1 MTRKRRRLWLLLA
14 CGMGLGSAA
23 ALGLSA
29 FGDNL
34 VFFVS
39 PSDLVAQ
46 EGKQPPAPG
55 RTVRLGGLVEA
66 GSVVRG
72 REGGQPVAQFR
83 ITDGRASV
91 AVTYAGI
98 LPDLF
103 REGQGAVSLGTLLP
117 GGTFRAQE
125 VLARHDET
133 YMPPEVADA
142 LKRSGQWKPEEG
154 APPPAS
160 VWNTMSP
167 AAPTTVAPE
176 VPKSTMAPQAPGEK
190 AGG

>member
-14 CGMGLGSAA
+14 CGVGLGSAT

-29 FGDNL
+29 LGDNL

-39 PSDLVAQ
+39 PSDLVARA
-46 EGKQPPAPG
+46 GASAGGASAAPG

-83 ITDGRASV
+83 VTDGRASV

-103 REGQGAVSLGTLLP
+103 REGQGAVTLGTLLP
-117 GGTFRAQE
+117 DGSFRAQE

-154 APPPAS
+154 APPPAA
-160 VWNTMSP
+160 VWNTLSP
-167 AAPTTVAPE
+167 VAPGSTVAPAA
-176 VPKSTMAPQAPGEK
+176 SGAK